1 MKDELE
7 KKIDADEYTL
17 YDQIIYGGLGYGKY
31 CLPTNLL
38 RVIFTVIFPPIG
50 VIMKYMDNDFPY
62 INLNKLLNGLGDIMY
77 CFLLTMLFYIPGLI
91 YALSSLNH
99 DAAEQELRMRDNDED
114 DDDDDDN

>member
-7 KKIDADEYTL
+7 KKIDEDEYTL

-31 CLPTNLL
+31 CLPTNLM

-50 VIMKYMDNDFPY
+50 IIMKHMDGEFPY
-62 INLNKLLNGLGDIMY
+62 INLSKLISGLSEIMY
-77 CFLLTMLFYIPGLI
+77 CFMLTMLFYVPGLI

-99 DAAEQELRMRDNDED
+99 DAAEQERMMNTD
-114 DDDDDDN
+114 DDDDDDD